1 MCELRICRD
10 IIDVP
15 DLHIC
20 HVPLHVAQR
29 FHVRK
34 PKKYD
39 VAGFEICWLA
49 VVENNFTKSLY
60 RIEVAENLDRKVM
73 NLRRMAGALLEFT
86 DELFALISKEF
97 PNIKR
102 LNHVQATS
110 FKECRGGE
118 VLICQAIKGKT
129 YLDDYWRPRQTIR
142 SFADYQAWVKEN
154 RPENLRHFQLH
165 IPQALWDS
173 IGEHVRLL
181 GFTPTYR
188 LATLAN

>member
-60 RIEVAENLDRKVM
+60 RIEVAENL
-73 NLRRMAGALLEFT
+73 
-86 DELFALISKEF
+86 
-97 PNIKR
+97 
-102 LNHVQATS
+102 
-110 FKECRGGE
+110 
-118 VLICQAIKGKT
+118 
-129 YLDDYWRPRQTIR
+129 
-142 SFADYQAWVKEN
+142 
-154 RPENLRHFQLH
+154 RHFQLH
-165 IPQALWDS
+165 IPQAVWDR